1 MDLQFDE
8 GQNGVVVQEDV
19 HEVCLYEAM
28 FKAGLRLPF
37 PKVAQ
42 DVMSHL
48 NLAPHQIT
56 QNAW

>member
-48 NLAPHQIT
+48 NLAPH
-56 QNAW
+56 